1 MTVVTEPHPDG
12 WGHRWRLLDR
22 TTGEILF
29 TGTEAYSTPEHAEVI
44 GARQLHAAH
53 TLPTPDTLEP
63 A

>member
-22 TTGEILF
+22 DTGEVLL
-29 TGTEAYSTPEHAEVI
+29 TGTEAYSADWAAEAA
-44 GARQLHAAH
+44 GTLQLLLARD
-53 TLPTPDTLEP
+53 LPTPDHLEP

>member
-12 WGHRWRLLDR
+12 WGHRWRLLDH
-22 TTGEILF
+22 TTGEVLL
-29 TGTEAYSTPEHAEVI
+29 TGTQAYSTPEHAEVI

-53 TLPTPDTLEP
+53 TLPTPDHLKP